1 MPIVGPLGAVLF
13 GSFIATIAEIMG
25 NQRTRGFTRFA
36 FGVVAARSFGLTL
49 PGVVSFGTDV
59 WGLIPL

>member
-1 MPIVGPLGAVLF
+1 MPFVGPLGALLV
-13 GSFIATIAEIMG
+13 GFIVAAVCEIMG

-49 PGVVSFGTDV
+49 PGVVSFAADV
-59 WGLIPL
+59 WGHLPI